1 MQVVSQQFQRP
12 QDCTSCSVK
21 EGLSKKV
28 YLWGIVLKQYWHNS
42 LLELEVRSFWGVGD
56 KWLCSDL
63 YLGHSTTKMSQVT
76 DTVFT
81 YFTPHPPLPS
91 KDHSQVC

>member
-12 QDCTSCSVK
+12 QYCTSCSVK

-28 YLWGIVLKQYWHNS
+28 YLWGIVLKQYWHSS
-42 LLELEVRSFWGVGD
+42 LDTLKVRSFLEVGD

-63 YLGHSTTKMSQVT
+63 YLRHFGSGMS
-76 DTVFT
+76 
-81 YFTPHPPLPS
+81 
-91 KDHSQVC
+91 